1 MSEYKQSELVQNGTT
16 MDHDGDVSIS
26 DIEQGLG
33 QIRVFETENNIVIT
47 HHVSARERFFS
58 EYSKF
63 AVKTAQSTVEMCR
76 VIYEAKE
83 SLDKSEYASFLKDIG
98 RKPDDPTIRKY
109 LAIGE
114 RYDDLNAYANLLP
127 SSWTSIY
134 VITQIPA
141 DAFLAMVATGESM
154 ANLTGAQLKL
164 LKGNDSSAKPSKP
177 DSSSVSLTM
186 PSANVKKSVTASSS
200 TDDSEQSADSDSTEA
215 TVDAADG
222 SVAAHT
228 TVSATCDAIS
238 TDDEVADSS
247 SDNEFAQQ
255 ATSSLLERVSQNA
268 NLTVEANDQ
277 HVLDED
283 SEQPNDIVIKFN
295 SRPSDTAMHAIVDAL
310 LSVFRKYNVDAEVVS
325 AKEQTV

>member
-1 MSEYKQSELVQNGTT
+1 MSNLNQTVQNGTT
-16 MDHDGDVSIS
+16 MDHDSDVSMS

-33 QIRVFETENNIVIT
+33 QIRVFETENEIVVT
-47 HHVSARERFFS
+47 HYVSARERFFS

-83 SLDKSEYASFLKDIG
+83 SLDKSEYARFLKDIG
-98 RKPDDPTIRKY
+98 RKPDDSTVRKY

-127 SSWTSIY
+127 ASWTSIY
-134 VITQIPA
+134 EITQLPA
-141 DAFLAMVATGESM
+141 DSFMAMVATGESM

-164 LKGNDSSAKPSKP
+164 LKGIDSSTKPSTP

-186 PSANVKKSVTASSS
+186 PSANVKKSVTASSR
-200 TDDSEQSADSDSTEA
+200 TNVSEQSADSDNTDA
-215 TVDAADG
+215 TVDVAVGA
-222 SVAAHT
+222 VAAHT
-228 TVSATCDAIS
+228 TVSASCDAIS
-238 TDDEVADSS
+238 TDD
-247 SDNEFAQQ
+247 EFAQQ

-268 NLTVEANDQ
+268 NLTVEADDLEVVDDDSDQ
-277 HVLDED
+277 
-283 SEQPNDIVIKFN
+283 PYDIVIKFN
-295 SRPSDTAMHAIVDAL
+295 SRPSDTAIHAIVDAL
-310 LSVFRKYNVDAEVVS
+310 LSVFRKHNVDAEVVS

>member
-1 MSEYKQSELVQNGTT
+1 MINLNQTAQNGTT
-16 MDHDGDVSIS
+16 MDDESDVSIS

-33 QIRVFETENNIVIT
+33 QIRVFETDNEIVVT
-47 HHVSARERFFS
+47 HYVSARERFFS

-98 RKPDDPTIRKY
+98 RKSEDSTIRKY
-109 LAIGE
+109 LAIGK
-114 RYDDLNAYANLLP
+114 RYDDLIACTNLLP
-127 SSWTSIY
+127 SCWTSIH

-141 DAFLAMVATGESM
+141 ESFMAMVATGESM
-154 ANLTGAQLKL
+154 ANLTGAQIKL
-164 LKGNDSSAKPSKP
+164 LRSNDSSAKPSTP

-186 PSANVKKSVTASSS
+186 PSANVKSSASASSI
-200 TDDSEQSADSDSTEA
+200 TNESEQSVDSDSTDTTVEA
-215 TVDAADG
+215 AVGA
-222 SVAAHT
+222 VAAHT
-228 TVSATCDAIS
+228 TVSASCDAVS
-238 TDDEVADSS
+238 TDDEVAASS
-247 SDNEFAQQ
+247 ADNEFAQQ

-268 NLTVEANDQ
+268 NLTVEVND
-277 HVLDED
+277 LDVPHEESD
-283 SEQPNDIVIKFN
+283 QPYDIVIKFN

-310 LSVFRKYNVDAEVVS
+310 ISVFRKHKVDAEVVT

>member
-1 MSEYKQSELVQNGTT
+1 MSNDTKNELVQNGTT

-33 QIRVFETENNIVIT
+33 QIRVFETENEIVVT
-47 HHVSARERFFS
+47 HYVSARERFFS

-98 RKPDDPTIRKY
+98 RKSEDSTIRKY
-109 LAIGE
+109 LAIGK
-114 RYDDLNAYANLLP
+114 RYDDLIACTNLLP
-127 SSWTSIY
+127 SSWTSIH

-141 DAFLAMVATGESM
+141 DSFMAMVATGESM
-154 ANLTGAQLKL
+154 ANLTGAQIKL
-164 LKGNDSSAKPSKP
+164 LRGNDSSTKPSTP

-200 TDDSEQSADSDSTEA
+200 MNVSEQSADSNNTDT

-222 SVAAHT
+222 AVAAHT
-228 TVSATCDAIS
+228 TVSATSGAIS
-238 TDDEVADSS
+238 TDD
-247 SDNEFAQQ
+247 EFAQQ

-268 NLTVEANDQ
+268 NLTVEADDLE
-277 HVLDED
+277 VVDED
-283 SEQPNDIVIKFN
+283 SDQPYDIVIKFN
-295 SRPSDTAMHAIVDAL
+295 SRPSDTAIHAIVDAL
-310 LSVFRKYNVDAEVVS
+310 LSVFRKHNVDAEVVS